1 MKKAIATILPK
12 PSSVASILVVMAN
25 SLSLDVPTEN
35 TLESKFFTA
44 YSTPIFICGQKISRS
59 ACYRLQISLK
69 EDFFSYIEKR
79 SVHEKRNTLCD
90 TTFELICL
98 VLM

>member
-35 TLESKFFTA
+35 TLYPNFLQHTRHQFLFAAKKNHEVRVIA
-44 YSTPIFICGQKISRS
+44 YRSR
-59 ACYRLQISLK
+59 
-69 EDFFSYIEKR
+69 
-79 SVHEKRNTLCD
+79 
-90 TTFELICL
+90 
-98 VLM
+98 